1 MTLSIK
7 EQDEFTIYGRL
18 LDGTESDLD
27 LIKLSRIVYLK
38 QKMRVMLSAQI
49 GDTPDNL
56 ADAIRAIVLG
66 EAIRMGI
73 VTDQT
78 VVAKHAQ
85 YVQAMLDGYGGGG
98 AIADVLIGN
107 LTPIYEQIV
116 MGYFIAKS
124 NIIAAGTEEEVRVI
138 DLPEISE

>member
-1 MTLSIK
+1 
-7 EQDEFTIYGRL
+7 
-18 LDGTESDLD
+18 
-27 LIKLSRIVYLK
+27 
-38 QKMRVMLSAQI
+38 MLSAQI

-116 MGYFIAKS
+116 MGY
-124 NIIAAGTEEEVRVI
+124 
-138 DLPEISE
+138 